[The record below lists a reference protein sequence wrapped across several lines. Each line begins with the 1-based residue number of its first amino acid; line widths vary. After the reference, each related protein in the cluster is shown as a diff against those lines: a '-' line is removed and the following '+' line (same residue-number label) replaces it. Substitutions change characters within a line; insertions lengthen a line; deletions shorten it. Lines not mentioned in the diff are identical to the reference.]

1 MQIVVFFR
9 IPVWIY
15 HTGKLL
21 DDFFC
26 RMADALQQIFVTP
39 IGLFKQLIYYLIG
52 NFYAQKGTAVTT
64 VIIRWNVVRNLATL
78 GYNVR
83 NLFVV
88 LF

>member
-1 MQIVVFFR
+1 MHIVVFFR

-21 DDFFC
+21 DDFFY
-26 RMADALQQIFVTP
+26 RIADAFPQIFVTP
-39 IGLFKQLIYYLIG
+39 IGLFAQLIYLMG
-52 NFYAQKGTAVTT
+52 NFYAQKGTGVTT
-64 VIIRWNVVRNLATL
+64 VIIRWNVVRNLATP
-78 GYNVR
+78 GYNVS